1 MNIGDVSYDIQGKR
15 LNRFGFEGE
24 IGADIGLGLTIPL
37 LRLWHLPKKR
47 YLHINRKYFGCL
59 HKL

>member
-37 LRLWHLPKKR
+37 LRLGHLPKKTLFT
-47 YLHINRKYFGCL
+47 Y
-59 HKL
+59 